1 MRNILRRS
9 PPKGNVEGAEA
20 GIFWTSTRKNST
32 KNTLAGAHLHTRHV
46 VLAFFFLSKKGEIMC
61 VVDIIVSGWAGIERE
76 KNVYYK
82 GFLVGGK
89 PKVGT
94 SLLFLDLPFPYPN
107 CLFLPLLSPR
117 GEQQKRSFQFMDNF
131 ADWTT
136 F

>member
-1 MRNILRRS
+1 
-9 PPKGNVEGAEA
+9 
-20 GIFWTSTRKNST
+20 
-32 KNTLAGAHLHTRHV
+32 
-46 VLAFFFLSKKGEIMC
+46 MC
-61 VVDIIVSGWAGIERE
+61 FVDIIVSGWAGIERA
-76 KNVYYK
+76 KKRVLQ
-82 GFLVGGK
+82 GVFGGGK

-117 GEQQKRSFQFMDNF
+117 GEEQKRSFQFMDNF